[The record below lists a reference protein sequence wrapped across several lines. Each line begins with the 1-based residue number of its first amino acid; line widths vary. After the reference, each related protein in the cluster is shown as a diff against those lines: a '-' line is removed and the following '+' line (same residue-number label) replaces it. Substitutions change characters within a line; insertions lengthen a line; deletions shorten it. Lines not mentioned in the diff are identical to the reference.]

1 MKAQADLESKNEST
15 GGDCESCVVLEADHR
30 KRVRESGSKRA
41 TSEVKKKSL
50 WDVRWRKRDYM
61 IKLKMQ
67 RNSEEKLIMTVSSN
81 NCSCQRP
88 ESRQND

>member
-15 GGDCESCVVLEADHR
+15 GRDCESCVVLEADHR

-50 WDVRWRKRDYM
+50 RAFEIFV
-61 IKLKMQ
+61 
-67 RNSEEKLIMTVSSN
+67 KLIARGIWAGPFYFFGDSWNWLDFSVTLF
-81 NCSCQRP
+81 
-88 ESRQND
+88 E

>member
-41 TSEVKKKSL
+41 TSEVKKKVFGM
-50 WDVRWRKRDYM
+50 WGGE
-61 IKLKMQ
+61 
-67 RNSEEKLIMTVSSN
+67 SEIIW
-81 NCSCQRP
+81 
-88 ESRQND
+88 

>member
-15 GGDCESCVVLEADHR
+15 GRDCESCVVLEADHR

-50 WDVRWRKRDYM
+50 RDVRWRK
-61 IKLKMQ
+61 
-67 RNSEEKLIMTVSSN
+67 
-81 NCSCQRP
+81 
-88 ESRQND
+88 

>member
-15 GGDCESCVVLEADHR
+15 GRDCESCVVLEADHR

-41 TSEVKKKSL
+41 TSEVKKKKSL
-50 WDVRWRKRDYM
+50 RDVRWRKWDYM

-67 RNSEEKLIMTVSSN
+67 RNCLRK
-81 NCSCQRP
+81 R
-88 ESRQND
+88 